1 MKNPAGKPYADT
13 RLVAFLKRRV
23 LELRP
28 RKSQAE
34 IATESGFSS
43 VNMLAMIKSGASR
56 MPLDRVP
63 ALAKAL
69 DVDPALLLK
78 LAVEQQDSALGIAID
93 QIFGTTVTRNELT
106 WLEAIR
112 EASGHSDPHLTAK
125 AQRAIRDIFGR

>member
-1 MKNPAGKPYADT
+1 MNGLIDDEEAEALMGYAADA
-13 RLVAFLKRRV
+13 LGA
-23 LELRP
+23 
-28 RKSQAE
+28 
-34 IATESGFSS
+34 SGHAPSS
-43 VNMLAMIKSGASR
+43 VNMLAMIKSGTSR

-93 QIFGTTVTRNELT
+93 QIFGTTVTRNELA

-112 EASGHSDPHLTAK
+112 EASGHSNPHLTAK
-125 AQRAIRDIFGR
+125 AMRAIPDTFGR